1 MGRARRFSLSP
12 LLFRL
17 YCWTGCSV
25 WGPGLWGR
33 SIRNLW
39 ENQSGKKMNV
49 LPGHPQQTPITHLHR
64 VSDSTSHTQVVRKK
78 HGHRLTLLLSIYV
91 QSKSDSDRKT
101 GTERKQLWSD
111 LKFTVLP
118 CYHCLCS
125 ARINV
130 INFFLIIWENQSLL
144 WIKWLINNLLFDV
157 YNRSFPLLLRI
168 LQMIERNDLIFSLIF
183 SALSFNREFHTY
195 CVESVSWHALQI
207 L

>member
-1 MGRARRFSLSP
+1 MYIHTHTIRWCSRNFAGLAHYREYGQGTEVLSLSTPSFP

-125 ARINV
+125 ARINM

-157 YNRSFPLLLRI
+157 YNHSFPLLLRI
-168 LQMIERNDLIFSLIF
+168 L
-183 SALSFNREFHTY
+183 
-195 CVESVSWHALQI
+195 
-207 L
+207 